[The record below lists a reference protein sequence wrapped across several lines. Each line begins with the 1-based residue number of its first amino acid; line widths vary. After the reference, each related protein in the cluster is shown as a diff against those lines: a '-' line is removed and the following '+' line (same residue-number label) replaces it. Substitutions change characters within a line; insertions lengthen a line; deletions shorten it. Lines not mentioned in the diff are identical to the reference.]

1 MIHLSYTNRTL
12 SFILYSL
19 YNVHAT
25 CYTLHSLHETRNVND
40 HLRDRSSS
48 SSTDDVDVD
57 VDADADEV
65 VEAAD
70 DGVSAAAD
78 KKKAAR

>member
-1 MIHLSYTNRTL
+1 M
-12 SFILYSL
+12 
-19 YNVHAT
+19 
-25 CYTLHSLHETRNVND
+25 ND
-40 HLRDRSSS
+40 HLHDRSSS

-57 VDADADEV
+57 VDADADVDEDEV

>member
-1 MIHLSYTNRTL
+1 M
-12 SFILYSL
+12 
-19 YNVHAT
+19 
-25 CYTLHSLHETRNVND
+25 ND
-40 HLRDRSSS
+40 HLHDRSSS
-48 SSTDDVDVD
+48 SSTDDVDAD

>member
-1 MIHLSYTNRTL
+1 M
-12 SFILYSL
+12 
-19 YNVHAT
+19 
-25 CYTLHSLHETRNVND
+25 ND
-40 HLRDRSSS
+40 HLHDRSSS
-48 SSTDDVDVD
+48 SSTDDVDVN

>member
-1 MIHLSYTNRTL
+1 M
-12 SFILYSL
+12 
-19 YNVHAT
+19 
-25 CYTLHSLHETRNVND
+25 ND

-57 VDADADEV
+57 VDVDADEV

>member
-1 MIHLSYTNRTL
+1 M
-12 SFILYSL
+12 
-19 YNVHAT
+19 
-25 CYTLHSLHETRNVND
+25 ND

-57 VDADADEV
+57 ADADADEV

>member
-1 MIHLSYTNRTL
+1 M
-12 SFILYSL
+12 
-19 YNVHAT
+19 
-25 CYTLHSLHETRNVND
+25 ND

>member
-1 MIHLSYTNRTL
+1 M
-12 SFILYSL
+12 
-19 YNVHAT
+19 
-25 CYTLHSLHETRNVND
+25 ND

-48 SSTDDVDVD
+48 SSTDDVDVDAD

>member
-1 MIHLSYTNRTL
+1 M
-12 SFILYSL
+12 
-19 YNVHAT
+19 
-25 CYTLHSLHETRNVND
+25 ND
-40 HLRDRSSS
+40 HLCDRSSS
-48 SSTDDVDVD
+48 STTDDVDVD
-57 VDADADEV
+57 VDVDADEV